1 MAYGLGRQQDGRVTT
16 DPTES
21 RWRRLRRSL
30 SAPAVPAPGGTGS
43 FPAWPPQAVFHRTG
57 TSVFPYAA
65 LVDGRWWI
73 LRLNDFPEHPLYTL
87 FVDSRSVTDLRDD
100 PADWRRMSEA
110 WATAPVLD
118 AAARAEVLRLMAGLG
133 PYGAEYGTPCTDNDY
148 CTCAVLTDAYAA
160 REE

>member
-1 MAYGLGRQQDGRVTT
+1 MTT
-16 DPTES
+16 DPAES
-21 RWRRLRRSL
+21 PWRRLRRSL
-30 SAPAVPAPGGTGS
+30 SAPTVPGPDGTGT

-87 FVDSRSVTDLRDD
+87 FVGSRRVTDLRDD

-110 WATAPVLD
+110 WAAAPVLD
-118 AAARAEVLRLMAGLG
+118 AAARAEVLRLMAGFG

-148 CTCAVLTDAYAA
+148 CTCTVLTDAYAA